1 MVRVFQQLVVMTAFF
16 ARLNE
21 AEDKSSFVPD
31 LAHKI
36 EPDGVVRAM
45 SPAVTRTLVSSQT
58 QTIVAKTMI
67 AVMTSY

>member
-1 MVRVFQQLVVMTAFF
+1 MLHVIQ
-16 ARLNE
+16 
-21 AEDKSSFVPD
+21 
-31 LAHKI
+31 

-58 QTIVAKTMI
+58 QTIVAKSMI